1 MSNFVSFLILVLG
14 VFLSLFLFWKF
25 TRDDYEDSDIFALW
39 FIALT
44 GGFVGFFI
52 VNLFWRADSLLAGL
66 VTAVLLG
73 AFRARRLKMKLFE
86 ILEASVPSIFLFL
99 LFVLLS
105 WAVFGITTGLVA
117 DVVIIVLVLALFFLF
132 KANYRRFLWYPSGRV
147 GFASLATV
155 AIYFIVRAIVAS
167 FAPMVLSL
175 ILVLFSPIA
184 TLTFCLFVGT
194 LCLVLLY
201 IRSERNDLI
210 RFSRNKR

>member
-1 MSNFVSFLILVLG
+1 MSNLVSFLILVLG

-52 VNLFWRADSLLAGL
+52 VDLFWRADSLLIGL
-66 VTAVLLG
+66 AVAVLLG
-73 AFRARRLKMKLFE
+73 TLRARRLKMKLFE
-86 ILEASVPSIFLFL
+86 ILEASVPSVFLFL

-105 WAVFGITTGLVA
+105 WAVTGITIGLIA
-117 DVVIIVLVLALFFLF
+117 DVIIIVLMLVLFFFL

-155 AIYFIVRAIVAS
+155 AIYFIIRGLVAS
-167 FAPMVLSL
+167 FTPMVLSL

-184 TLTFCLFVGT
+184 TLTFCLFVGA

-210 RFSRNKR
+210 RFSRSKQ